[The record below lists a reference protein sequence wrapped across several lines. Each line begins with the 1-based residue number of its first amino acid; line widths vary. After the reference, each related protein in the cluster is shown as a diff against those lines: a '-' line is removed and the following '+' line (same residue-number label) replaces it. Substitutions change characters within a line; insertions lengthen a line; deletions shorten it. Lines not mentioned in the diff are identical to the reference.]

1 MPRKQKRPEKVI
13 IRRKCHTCGTMK
25 TDPYVYQSVPSVGYG
40 EYPMY
45 NMRAEH
51 TKRMDL
57 KGDKKVITSYYCD
70 VECFENLDVKE
81 KKKIRKILRS
91 RKGR

>member
-1 MPRKQKRPEKVI
+1 MPRRSNKRPEKVI

-57 KGDKKVITSYYCD
+57 KGDKKVTTSYYCD
-70 VECFENLDVKE
+70 VKCFENRDVE
-81 KKKIRKILRS
+81 K
-91 RKGR
+91 

>member
-1 MPRKQKRPEKVI
+1 MPRMQKRPEKVI

-40 EYPMY
+40 EYPVY
-45 NMRAEH
+45 NIRGEH

-57 KGDKKVITSYYCD
+57 KGDKKATTSYYCN
-70 VECFENLDVKE
+70 VECFENRNA
-81 KKKIRKILRS
+81 KKKKKNKKILRS
-91 RKGR
+91 RKR